1 MILPPPTIRARQDS
15 DMAKITDIY
24 SHHVLNGASS
34 WELSPPDVSE
44 MTTRAHA
51 LRDGGYPYLVAEVDG
66 VVVGYTY
73 AGAYRPRPAYRFTV
87 EHTVYVDDNAR
98 RGGIGSALVTAII
111 EACEQ
116 RGYRQMIGIIGDSKN
131 LQSIEFH
138 KKMGFGHVGCV
149 KKIGYKFDRW
159 MDQILMQRPLGDG
172 SNASPETE

>member
-1 MILPPPTIRARQDS
+1 
-15 DMAKITDIY
+15 
-24 SHHVLNGASS
+24 
-34 WELSPPDVSE
+34 

-73 AGAYRPRPAYRFTV
+73 AGAYRPKPAYRFTV

-116 RGYRQMIGIIGDSKN
+116 RGYRQMIRIIGDSKN

-138 KKMGFGHVGCV
+138 KKMGFEHVGCV
-149 KKIGYKFDRW
+149 KNIGYKFDR
-159 MDQILMQRPLGDG
+159 
-172 SNASPETE
+172 